1 MILRV
6 DFKPSNGYQAFVDP
20 DSDLIYFVYKNT
32 IKQEVMMIYYNKVAH
47 TNKVVLE
54 YGYDEMNQAKKNQK
68 RFIDKQLDS
77 DSGSGSGS
85 LYSDKTPL
93 TVQVGFTEAMG
104 DIL

>member
-6 DFKPSNGYQAFVDP
+6 DFKPSDGYQAFVDP

-54 YGYDEMNQAKKNQK
+54 YGYDEMNLAKKNRK

-77 DSGSGSGS
+77 DSGSGS
-85 LYSDKTPL
+85 LNSDKTPL

>member
-6 DFKPSNGYQAFVDP
+6 DFKPSDGYQAFVDR

-54 YGYDEMNQAKKNQK
+54 YGYDEMNQAKKNRK
-68 RFIDKQLDS
+68 RLIDKQLDS
-77 DSGSGSGS
+77 DSGSGS

>member
-6 DFKPSNGYQAFVDP
+6 DFKPSDGYQAFVDA

-32 IKQEVMMIYYNKVAH
+32 IKQEVIMIYYNKVAH

-54 YGYDEMNQAKKNQK
+54 YGYEEMNQAKKNQK
-68 RFIDKQLDS
+68 RIIDKQLDS
-77 DSGSGSGS
+77 DSDSDS
-85 LYSDKTPL
+85 LHSDKTPL
-93 TVQVGFTEAMG
+93 TTQVGFTSMG